1 MDENRIADL
10 KEQLVL
16 HIEGTA
22 QWRSDKAQEYPED
35 IHNLKAEKALNAL
48 ADYIKS
54 LPNDHSLFLSM
65 VFFWE
70 RENPNAEIIS
80 ADEDD
85 MIRIYGYKASP
96 DPEAFVNQLIQ
107 LYESELKELNPKL
120 DIIH

>member
-1 MDENRIADL
+1 MDENRIAEL

-16 HIEGTA
+16 SIEGTA
-22 QWRSDKAQEYPED
+22 QWRSEKAQEYPQD
-35 IHNLKAEKALNAL
+35 THNLTAEKALNAL

-54 LPNDHSLFLSM
+54 LPNDHPLFLSM
-65 VFFWE
+65 MFFWD

-80 ADEDD
+80 AEENDI
-85 MIRIYGYKASP
+85 IRTYGYQASP

-120 DIIH
+120 NIIH